1 MNLPNKLTIARL
13 ILIPFFI
20 LAFYLK
26 FTGHYLV
33 ALGIFAVAAFTDFLD
48 GYIARKYNLVTDLG
62 KFLDPIADKV
72 LVLSALVVMVADPK
86 ITNLFFAVGEWGFY
100 LGGVGIAII
109 IAREMAVSSLRML
122 AAKNGKVLAA
132 DKSGKIKTFF
142 TDVTII
148 IMLFAGDF
156 LTIAPKF
163 GFIVDCVGLA
173 CFGISV
179 ILTVISGVS
188 YLVKNKEV
196 FSEK

>member
-1 MNLPNKLTIARL
+1 MNLPNKLTLGRL
-13 ILIPFFI
+13 ILIPFFV
-20 LAFYLK
+20 LAFYLN
-26 FTGHYLV
+26 FTGHYFV

-72 LVLSALVVMVADPK
+72 LVLSALVVMLADPNS
-86 ITNLFFAVGEWGFY
+86 NLFLAYGNWAFIC
-100 LGGVGIAII
+100 GGVGVAII

-122 AAKNGKVLAA
+122 AAKSGKVLAA

-142 TDVTII
+142 TDVTIV

-156 LTIAPKF
+156 LTLAPQF
-163 GFIVDCVGLA
+163 GKIVDGVGLV
-173 CFGISV
+173 CFAISV
-179 ILTVISGVS
+179 LLTIVSGIS

-196 FSEK
+196 FAEK